1 MFARRTLT
9 ALLPVAALLTS
20 ACTEDA
26 SAPEPGL
33 PITTAE
39 AAQTAEA
46 NLSALIGA
54 VIDQADVVAAQ
65 PRHAWM
71 LAMMGESDAEDLS
84 EAMQRPQAEA
94 MRDDLMWVM
103 REKLLVEANLEPA
116 VAGEPE
122 NALTYRLPAD
132 VKCSAE
138 AAAEGEC
145 SPLPDSTPIRVQV
158 VSHAEGQLELSALLG
173 PNRHN
178 VATLTLTA
186 AAADLSVDLGELR
199 AAAEEL
205 PEEDRDDI
213 RRKIPI
219 AEGVVDFSLDVD
231 AGAVTFG
238 AAVVEA
244 LHVRAVPDPG
254 SYDVRVEPAAFTARL
269 DSAYIVAALEFN
281 GATLDLDGFEPFGS
295 AAPAAITLAPA
306 EAQFG
311 VDLMGASL
319 EAKLLPSVA
328 QFFTL
333 RQGEEGTVTYTAK
346 AEGDAPLGGVF
357 APLDAAAHQV
367 RFTAFSAF
375 SFVAERKELVID
387 GEHAPDGEVR
397 IELSD
402 AAAPALLHDAE
413 SGVTT
418 LEAGRL
424 TYARIGEAPTSLVP
438 GECGVTQTRM
448 SDEWLGEVL
457 ACPAE

>member
-46 NLSALIGA
+46 NLTALIGA

-94 MRDDLMWVM
+94 MRDDLMRVM

-205 PEEDRDDI
+205 PEEDRDEI
-213 RRKIPI
+213 RREVPI
-219 AEGVVDFSLDVD
+219 AEGVVDFSVGVD

-238 AAVVEA
+238 AAIVEA
-244 LHVRAVPDPG
+244 LHLRVVPDPAT
-254 SYDVRVEPAAFTARL
+254 YEARVEPATFTATL
-269 DSAYIVAALEFN
+269 DGARIAAALEFN
-281 GATLDLDGFEPFGS
+281 GATLDLEDFEGF
-295 AAPAAITLAPA
+295 AAGAPVAFALAPA
-306 EAQFG
+306 SAHFG
-311 VDLMGASL
+311 VDLLAATL
-319 EAKLLPSVA
+319 EAKFVPSVA
-328 QFFTL
+328 QFLTA
-333 RQGEEGTVTYTAK
+333 RVGTEGTVTYTAE
-346 AEGDAPLGGVF
+346 AEGGGPLGGVF
-357 APLDAAAHQV
+357 APLDAAASQT

-375 SFVAERKELVID
+375 GFVVERKGLFID
-387 GEHAPDGEVR
+387 GERAQDGQAR

-402 AAAPALLHDAE
+402 APAPAMVYDAE

-418 LEAGRL
+418 LEAGTL
-424 TYARIGEAPTSLVP
+424 TYARIGDAPTSLVP
-438 GECGVTQTRM
+438 GECGVTETRM
-448 SDEWLGEVL
+448 SDEWLSEVM

>member
-20 ACTEDA
+20 ACTEDD

-33 PITTAE
+33 PITTVE

-46 NLSALIGA
+46 NLTALLGA
-54 VIDQADVVAAQ
+54 VIDQADVIAAQ

-84 EAMQRPQAEA
+84 EVMQRPQAEA
-94 MRDDLMWVM
+94 MRDDLMRVM
-103 REKLLVEANLEPA
+103 REKILVEANLEPA

-132 VKCSAE
+132 VKCDAE

-145 SPLPDSTPIRVQV
+145 SPLPDSTPIRIQV

-173 PNRHN
+173 PNRHS

-199 AAAEEL
+199 AAAETF
-205 PEEDRDDI
+205 PEEDRDEI
-213 RRKIPI
+213 RRQIPI
-219 AEGVVDFSLDVD
+219 AEGVVDFSLGVD
-231 AGAVTFG
+231 AGALTFG

-244 LHVRAVPDPG
+244 LHVRVVPDPA
-254 SYDVRVEPAAFTARL
+254 SYEVRVEPASFTATV
-269 DSAYIVAALEFN
+269 DGAFVTAALAFN
-281 GATLDLDGFEPFGS
+281 GATLDLVDFDTFDSAEPV
-295 AAPAAITLAPA
+295 AITLAPA
-306 EAQFG
+306 EAHFG
-311 VDLMGASL
+311 ADLGGATL
-319 EAKLLPSVA
+319 EAKFLPSVA

-333 RQGEEGTVTYTAK
+333 RQGDEGTVTYTAK

-357 APLDAAAHQV
+357 APLDAAANQV

-375 SFVAERKELVID
+375 SFVAERKALVID
-387 GEHAPDGEVR
+387 GERASDGQVR

-402 AAAPALLHDAE
+402 APAPALVHDGE

-424 TYARIGEAPTSLVP
+424 TYARVGDAPTSLVP
-438 GECGVTQTRM
+438 GECGVTQTRL
-448 SDEWLGEVL
+448 STDWLDEVL